1 MLEWL
6 KSLGTEKTPVVV
18 EAPETDEKKILKLV
32 LIISCSVLLAAGIA
46 FLVYRLIKKYGE
58 QDYGDYEDTDED
70 EDFFEGENA

>member
-1 MLEWL
+1 MLEWF
-6 KSLGTEKTPVVV
+6 KSLGAEKAPVVV

-32 LIISCSVLLAAGIA
+32 LIISCSILLAAGIA